1 MKVWTSTSDF
11 EYSWEEVSTA
21 NWRKYCP
28 WNDKAPHVIAVD
40 TLSRAV
46 DPATG
51 ILRSERLITCKQ
63 NVPGWLSAFVGG
75 DGETRVFEC
84 SYVDPKAKK
93 VTMVSTNLTW
103 AEVINVGE
111 TVVYKPSP
119 NSPQNKTQLVQRAE
133 ITALC
138 GGWQRI
144 KNKIEDLSIDGFQK
158 NAIKGRE
165 GFKQVLEMSRRAFA
179 EQRER
184 EARL

>member
-1 MKVWTSTSDF
+1 
-11 EYSWEEVSTA
+11 
-21 NWRKYCP
+21 
-28 WNDKAPHVIAVD
+28 
-40 TLSRAV
+40 
-46 DPATG
+46 
-51 ILRSERLITCKQ
+51 
-63 NVPGWLSAFVGG
+63 
-75 DGETRVFEC
+75 
-84 SYVDPKAKK
+84 
-93 VTMVSTNLTW
+93 MVSTNLTW

-111 TVVYKPSP
+111 AVVYRPSP
-119 NSPQNKTQLVQRAE
+119 TSPENKTQLVQRAE

-179 EQRER
+179 EQREH